1 MNNND
6 PSQKKHSSSMYL
18 VYIFAGIGALAILA
32 IPAYAIYSFV
42 IQAITPPPQAYDTA
56 SNDDEI
62 PFI

>member
-32 IPAYAIYSFV
+32 IIAL
-42 IQAITPPPQAYDTA
+42 
-56 SNDDEI
+56 
-62 PFI
+62 